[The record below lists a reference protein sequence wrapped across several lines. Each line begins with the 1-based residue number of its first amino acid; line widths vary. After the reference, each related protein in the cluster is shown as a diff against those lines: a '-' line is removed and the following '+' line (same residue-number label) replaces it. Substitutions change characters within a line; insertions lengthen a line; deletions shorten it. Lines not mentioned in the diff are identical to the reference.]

1 MQLYDPGDRSGA
13 LMRRYVDTLSADDK
27 IEHSQVHET
36 KVEATAITAATR
48 RIWSTIR
55 LKSLLSDRFTATFY
69 FRETNVHFNVNAIF
83 VVCCLMQYRGL
94 PVIVHDSPLT
104 NER

>member
-69 FRETNVHFNVNAIF
+69 FRETNVHFNVQRDLR
-83 VVCCLMQYRGL
+83 CLLLDAVSRIAG
-94 PVIVHDSPLT
+94 DRS
-104 NER
+104 